1 MFSRYASNNFL
12 IEEGFVGLVN
22 KCYWDVIKKT
32 TIYISENRLYVYAYT
47 RDELLKADNLL
58 VFINL
63 QFFSFFK
70 FYQLY
75 VEI

>member
-1 MFSRYASNNFL
+1 MLPIIFSLNRVLSVLSINV
-12 IEEGFVGLVN
+12 IETSLR
-22 KCYWDVIKKT
+22 KPL
-32 TIYISENRLYVYAYT
+32 YISENRLYVYAYT
-47 RDELLKADNLL
+47 RDELLKVDNLL

-70 FYQLY
+70 FYEVY